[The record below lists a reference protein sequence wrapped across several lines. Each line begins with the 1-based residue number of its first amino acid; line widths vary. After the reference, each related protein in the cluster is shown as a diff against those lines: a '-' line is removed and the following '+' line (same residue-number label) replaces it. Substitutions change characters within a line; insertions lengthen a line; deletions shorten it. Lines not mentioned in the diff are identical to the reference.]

1 MTPRWAARALLLLGL
16 LITTSWTG
24 VAMAVQVEM
33 PAPKGPA
40 MWRLQTDGATVYFLG
55 SFHILPPRL
64 NWRDA
69 RVDEALAAADG
80 VVFEVDLSEM
90 DKPEVAQMIARRAML
105 PDGGRLSEVLSA
117 ETYAH
122 LTRVTASLS
131 MPMATIERAQPWFAA
146 TGLLV
151 GYMMREGASPED
163 GVDSQ
168 LTREARAAGKRI
180 IPLETVEGQFDVLES
195 LSKEDPDFLVM
206 DTIRFIEDPKGLL
219 AHMLDAW
226 TSGDEK
232 AVDRMMRA
240 DLDKY
245 DGAYNR
251 FIADRNA
258 AWVPQIEGLIKKG
271 GTYFVVVGAGHLVGD
286 RSVISLLEKR
296 GYVIERY

>member
-16 LITTSWTG
+16 LITTFWTG
-24 VAMAVQVEM
+24 AAVAVQLEM

-55 SFHILPPRL
+55 SFHILPPSL

-90 DKPEVAQMIARRAML
+90 SRPEVAQMIAQRAML
-105 PDGGRLSEVLSA
+105 PDGRRLSEVLSA

-151 GYMMREGASPED
+151 GYMMREGANPED

-219 AHMLDAW
+219 ARMLDAW
-226 TSGDEK
+226 KSGDEK
-232 AVDRMMRA
+232 AVDTMMRA

-258 AWVPQIEGLIKKG
+258 AWVPAIESLVKQG

-286 RSVISLLEKR
+286 RSVVALLEKR